1 MALLRRR
8 PAGALLDDDRPN
20 MAAAIGRTVVE
31 DVDIVRARLDQLDA
45 RMAVLEAR
53 FADADEASI
62 VLPDQA
68 DVLDAQVRSAR
79 IAAEVHLVAIELRS
93 ELQRLRSD
101 WTASDEAVDLIDRLA
116 ELTDLTADA

>member
-1 MALLRRR
+1 
-8 PAGALLDDDRPN
+8 